1 MKGMMT
7 NLHFVQSLHIRL
19 HVFCGFWVIVCGLWD
34 IRQHLSSWCCHL
46 FELYLF
52 SKQLFSQLPSASHLI
67 LTIWT
72 WEKQANF
79 CLKSCF
85 ACRANFTSKQ
95 RFCIPLVEPCQD
107 FLTYPSKKG
116 LSITKQNAVDCRP
129 VINVFN
135 YMELKWTSLIYQISL
150 FTYSIYWLLNSF
162 NVYLF
167 YDFSCHDKCIVL

>member
-1 MKGMMT
+1 MKVMMT

-34 IRQHLSSWCCHL
+34 IRQHLSSWCWHL

-52 SKQLFSQLPSASHLI
+52 SKQLFSLDYLNMRKAGKLLAQI
-67 LTIWT
+67 M
-72 WEKQANF
+72 F
-79 CLKSCF
+79 CLQSQFHIKTAFLYSISWTMS
-85 ACRANFTSKQ
+85 R
-95 RFCIPLVEPCQD
+95 
-107 FLTYPSKKG
+107 FLTYPSKKCF
-116 LSITKQNAVDCRP
+116 SIAKQNAVVCRP
-129 VINVFN
+129 VIHVFN
-135 YMELKWTSLIYQISL
+135 YMELKWTSLIYWISL